1 MAKRSIVLTLSVGSI
16 LAFGLLAAADAQTT
30 SKDAETRADTATTSV
45 KPPETAEE
53 HLALA
58 DTYRKK
64 AVSYRQEAATHRQML
79 ETYKRQVTNPPDVKS
94 GRENTWVKKMRLHC
108 EEYIRGAENLAGSAD
123 KFVDFHTMRASE
135 SQGK

>member
-16 LAFGLLAAADAQTT
+16 FALALLGTARAQTT
-30 SKDAETRADTATTSV
+30 SKDAAKEAEIATSV
-45 KPPETAEE
+45 EPPETAEE

-64 AVSYRQEAATHRQML
+64 AISYRQEAAIHRQML
-79 ETYKRQVTNPPDVKS
+79 ETYTRQASNPPDTKS

-108 EEYIRGAENLAGSAD
+108 EEYIRGAESLASSAD